1 MSFREHLKWGRMACC
16 GGLSIRP
23 THLLAVVAAVLMLA
37 GCSKEK
43 EKETEPV
50 PLVQLAPVAKQSI
63 KRVIAGEGV
72 LRAIDQSAIMPKITA
87 PVAKFYVNRGDHVRK
102 GQLLATLENRD
113 LEASVTDAKGA
124 YDQAE
129 ANYRNLSSAQV
140 PDEMVK
146 AQADVDA
153 ARQAALSAKKV
164 LDSREQLFKEG
175 ALARRLVDEAA
186 AAYAQANSTYETA
199 QKHLES
205 LQTVGRHEEV
215 RGAAGNLESA
225 KGKYQAAQA
234 QLAYSEV
241 RSPISGVIA
250 DRAVFPGEMANA
262 GSALLTV
269 MDISAVIAR
278 INLPQAQAAYVR
290 VGQPATIASTD
301 NAVEVQGKVTVVS
314 PAVDPQSTTVEIWVQ
329 APNPGER
336 LRPGGAV
343 HVTIQGGTI
352 PDATIVPVA
361 ALLPS
366 QEGGTAVIVVGQD
379 MVAHQHKAEVG
390 VRTSEVA
397 QLLSGAQPGEQVV
410 VNGGVGLDDG
420 AKVRVEK
427 PGAAG
432 EKADADD
439 EKSEKK

>member
-1 MSFREHLKWGRMACC
+1 MHARLAAS
-16 GGLSIRP
+16 GGVFFCL
-23 THLLAVVAAVLMLA
+23 LA
-37 GCSKEK
+37 GCAKQAEK
-43 EKETEPV
+43 EAEPV
-50 PLVQLAPVAKQSI
+50 PLVQLAPVARQPV
-63 KRVIAGEGV
+63 KRIITGEGV

-87 PVAKFYVNRGDHVRK
+87 PVAKFYVNRGDHVSK

-113 LEASVTDAKGA
+113 LAASVADAKGA
-124 YDQAE
+124 YEQAD

-164 LDSREQLFKEG
+164 LDSREELFKQG

-186 AAYAQANSTYETA
+186 AAYAQANSQYATA

-205 LQTVGRHEEV
+205 LQSVGRHEEV
-215 RGAAGNLESA
+215 RGAAGGLESA
-225 KGKYQAAQA
+225 KGKYEAAQA

-262 GSALLTV
+262 GTALLTV
-269 MDISAVIAR
+269 MDVSGVIAR
-278 INLPQAQAAYVR
+278 INIPQAQAAYVR
-290 VGQPATIASTD
+290 VGQPATVTATD
-301 NAVEVQGKVTVVS
+301 SPVEVAGKVTVVS

-336 LRPGGAV
+336 LRPGGSV
-343 HVTIQGGTI
+343 HVTIQAGAI
-352 PDATIVPVA
+352 PDAVVVPVA

-366 QEGGTAVIVVGQD
+366 EDGGTAVVVVGQD
-379 MVAHQHKAEVG
+379 SVAHQRKAQVG
-390 VRTSEVA
+390 VRNNEVA
-397 QLLSGAQPGEQVV
+397 QLLSGAQAGEQVV
-410 VNGGVGLDDG
+410 VAGGVGLDDG
-420 AKVRVEK
+420 AKVRIQK
-427 PGAAG
+427 PREAG
-432 EKADADD
+432 EKAGADD
-439 EKSEKK
+439 EKDEKK

>member
-1 MSFREHLKWGRMACC
+1 MSFRERLKWGRMPSCR
-16 GGLSIRP
+16 GLTIRP
-23 THLLAVVAAVLMLA
+23 TAVAIAAVLMLF

-50 PLVQLAPVAKQSI
+50 PLVQLAPVARESI
-63 KRVIAGEGV
+63 KRIITGEGV

-113 LEASVTDAKGA
+113 LAASVTDAKGA
-124 YDQAE
+124 YEQAD

-140 PDEMVK
+140 PDEMIK

-186 AAYAQANSTYETA
+186 TSYAQANSTYETA

-205 LQTVGRHEEV
+205 LQTIGRHEEV

-269 MDISAVIAR
+269 MDVSAVIAR
-278 INLPQAQAAYVR
+278 INLPQAQAAHVR

-301 NAVEVQGKVTVVS
+301 SSVEVQGKVTVVS

-343 HVTIQGGTI
+343 HVTIQAGTI
-352 PDATIVPVA
+352 PDATVVPIP

-366 QEGGTAVIVVGQD
+366 QEGGTAVMVVGQD
-379 MVAHQHKAEVG
+379 MVAHQRKAEVG
-390 VRTSEVA
+390 VRNSEVA
-397 QLLSGAQPGEQVV
+397 QLLSGAQPGEQVIIA
-410 VNGGVGLDDG
+410 GGVGVDDG
-420 AKVRVEK
+420 SKVRVGK
-427 PGAAG
+427 PEPTG
-432 EKADADD
+432 EKGDADD
-439 EKSEKK
+439 EKSDKK

>member
-1 MSFREHLKWGRMACC
+1 MTRTRILGA
-16 GGLSIRP
+16 
-23 THLLAVVAAVLMLA
+23 AAAAVLLA
-37 GCSKEK
+37 GCSKPK
-43 EKETEPV
+43 EKEEEPV
-50 PLVQLAPVAKQSI
+50 PLVQLAPVQRESI
-63 KRVIAGEGV
+63 KRVITGEGV

-113 LEASVTDAKGA
+113 LAASVVDAKGA
-124 YDQAE
+124 FDQAE

-146 AQADVDA
+146 AQADVNA
-153 ARQAALSAKKV
+153 AQQAALSAKKV

-175 ALARRLVDEAA
+175 ALAHRLVDEAA
-186 AAYAQANSTYETA
+186 ASYAQAKSTYETA

-205 LQTVGRHEEV
+205 LQSVGRHEEV

-290 VGQPATIASTD
+290 VGQPATVAATD
-301 NAVEVQGKVTVVS
+301 SSVEVQGKVTVVS

-336 LRPGGAV
+336 LRPGGTV
-343 HVTIQGGTI
+343 HVTIQAGTV
-352 PDATIVPVA
+352 PDATVVPVA

-366 QEGGTAVIVVGQD
+366 QEGGTAVMVVGQD

-390 VRTSEVA
+390 VRNSDVA
-397 QLLSGAQPGEQVV
+397 QLLSGAQPGEQVIV
-410 VNGGVGLDDG
+410 SGGVGLDDG
-420 AKVRVEK
+420 AKVRVQK
-427 PGAAG
+427 PGAGG
-432 EKADADD
+432 EKADAHED
-439 EKSEKK
+439 KPEKK